1 MEIKV
6 ENEESRHIDE
16 QTQPLLEENKFV
28 LCAEEQTPI
37 QKAINQTFK
46 STAQLANLLPT
57 GSVLAFQ
64 LLAPIFTNQGQCD
77 VVSQTMTASLL
88 ILCGL
93 SCFFLC
99 FTDSFRAQNDKVLYG
114 VATFRGLY
122 IIDGS
127 CCMMPEVAAR
137 YRLRFMDF
145 VHAFMSVLV
154 FGAVALFD
162 QNVVKCFYPTPSDE
176 VKELLTN
183 LPVGIG
189 VLCSMMFVAFPTDR
203 HGIGFPLSAK

>member
-1 MEIKV
+1 
-6 ENEESRHIDE
+6 
-16 QTQPLLEENKFV
+16 
-28 LCAEEQTPI
+28 
-37 QKAINQTFK
+37 
-46 STAQLANLLPT
+46 
-57 GSVLAFQ
+57 
-64 LLAPIFTNQGQCD
+64 
-77 VVSQTMTASLL
+77 
-88 ILCGL
+88 
-93 SCFFLC
+93 
-99 FTDSFRAQNDKVLYG
+99 
-114 VATFRGLY
+114 
-122 IIDGS
+122 
-127 CCMMPEVAAR
+127 MMPEVAAR

-189 VLCSMMFVAFPTDR
+189 VLCSMMFVAFPTER

>member
-6 ENEESRHIDE
+6 EPEEGRHLDE
-16 QTQPLLEENKFV
+16 QRQPLLEDKKFV

-64 LLAPIFTNQGQCD
+64 LLSPIFTNQGRCD

-88 ILCGL
+88 ILCGI

-99 FTDSFRAQNDKVLYG
+99 FTDSFRAQNNKVLYG
-114 VATFRGLY
+114 IATFRGLY
-122 IIDGS
+122 VIDDS
-127 CCMMPEVAAR
+127 CSIMPEVAAR

-189 VLCSMMFVAFPTDR
+189 VLCSMMFVAFPTER

>member
-1 MEIKV
+1 
-6 ENEESRHIDE
+6 
-16 QTQPLLEENKFV
+16 
-28 LCAEEQTPI
+28 
-37 QKAINQTFK
+37 
-46 STAQLANLLPT
+46 
-57 GSVLAFQ
+57 
-64 LLAPIFTNQGQCD
+64 
-77 VVSQTMTASLL
+77 MTASLL

-189 VLCSMMFVAFPTDR
+189 VLCSMMFVAFPTER